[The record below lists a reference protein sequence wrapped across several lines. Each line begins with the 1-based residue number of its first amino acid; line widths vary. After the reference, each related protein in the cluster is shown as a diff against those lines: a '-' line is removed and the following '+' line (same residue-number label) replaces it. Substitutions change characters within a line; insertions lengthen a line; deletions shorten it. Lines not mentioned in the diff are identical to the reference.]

1 MQCLYTPDLQ
11 FNCRDNIEKFYS
23 DEIIQLRNSYTP
35 EDKEL
40 IKEFLSTK
48 NSFSPASDTQEQ
60 EIDVQDSVEEEYKQ
74 GYALSI
80 SLSLSHSL
88 SLSLSL

>member
-1 MQCLYTPDLQ
+1 MVNMHCVQCLYKSDLK
-11 FNCRDNIEKFYS
+11 FNCRDNIEKLYS
-23 DEIIQLRNSYTP
+23 DEIVQLRNSYTP

-60 EIDVQDSVEEEYKQ
+60 EIDVQDIVEEDYNQ

-80 SLSLSHSL
+80 SLSLSL
-88 SLSLSL
+88 SL